1 MVTHLIPCCKGCKV
15 VIASRKEEQ
24 LLKAA
29 EEMKNTLR
37 EKSPDVISI
46 VCNIRKEE
54 EVKNLV
60 QATLAKYG
68 RIDFLINNGG
78 GQFLCPVGDL
88 TTKGWDAV
96 IETNLKVQ
104 AVYDKWMKDNG
115 GVIINILID
124 FERGL
129 PLAAV
134 LPYILKQLLRI
145 IPLIFMIW
153 LKKIFLP
160 NAWGCLKKNHLL
172 FAFYFLLVHHL
183 LRGKHFMLMLVED
196 FILLYCGKFLIMII
210 YQCLM
215 EKTLNCDWCILKVYI
230 FGWKRCSIGNREL
243 TIFGLDWYQEC
254 SFYSDCAGWF
264 QLKVLCLDHIGGQM
278 LMKLGMYFIW
288 IIGKKKSLI
297 KKFHISN
304 DRCNFLCM
312 K

>member
-1 MVTHLIPCCKGCKV
+1 MIMANTKNFSVFRFDLFKKKVAIVTGGGTGIGKAISTELLYLGCKV

-129 PLAAV
+129 PLAAHSGAARSG
-134 LPYILKQLLRI
+134 LDNLTKSLAIEWASNGIRI
-145 IPLIFMIW
+145 NAVAPGSSIYSETAAKNYPINIYDMVKENIPSKRLGVPEE
-153 LKKIFLP
+153 KSSP
-160 NAWGCLKKNHLL
+160 VC
-172 FAFYFLLVHHL
+172 FLLSPGASFITGETFHVDAGGRLYSPL
-183 LRGKHFMLMLVED
+183 L
-196 FILLYCGKFLIMII
+196 
-210 YQCLM
+210 
-215 EKTLNCDWCILKVYI
+215 
-230 FGWKRCSIGNREL
+230 WKIP
-243 TIFGLDWYQEC
+243 
-254 SFYSDCAGWF
+254 
-264 QLKVLCLDHIGGQM
+264 DHDNLPVFDGEN
-278 LMKLGMYFIW
+278 
-288 IIGKKKSLI
+288 S
-297 KKFHISN
+297 
-304 DRCNFLCM
+304 
-312 K
+312 